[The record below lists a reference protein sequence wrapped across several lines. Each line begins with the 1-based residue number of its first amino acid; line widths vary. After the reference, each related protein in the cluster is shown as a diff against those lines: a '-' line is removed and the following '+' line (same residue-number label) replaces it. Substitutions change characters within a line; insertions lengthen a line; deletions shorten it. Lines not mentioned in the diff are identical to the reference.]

1 MFRVPNSD
9 VRPSGGMI
17 KAKGDIQLGY
27 FDGNDDEMRHVN
39 NSELIKSGQFNQE
52 MPEVSL
58 RIKTKI
64 NC

>member
-39 NSELIKSGQFNQE
+39 KSELIKSGQFN
-52 MPEVSL
+52 
-58 RIKTKI
+58 
-64 NC
+64 